1 MTRRLL
7 LIALLAG
14 IPLGCLSKSYPERQ
28 RYVLDPGRS
37 ELPHVAAAAG
47 ASGAGE
53 APMGALRVGRVRV
66 SPLFERKR
74 FVYRTGDFTFEEDF
88 YNEFYAPPGQLL
100 RQATSDWL
108 NESPVFV
115 AVVEDV
121 PYAQP
126 EWLLEGRVERL
137 YADLRSGRTPRSVM
151 VIEFTL
157 LRSQN
162 NEAVFARRY
171 EAEPD
176 IENRSPAAVV
186 AGWNAGLA
194 QILSEFE
201 RDAAATGR
209 ATR

>member
-74 FVYRTGDFTFEEDF
+74 FVYRTGDSTDQVDTARPGGKLAVGEEDLCSQGI
-88 YNEFYAPPGQLL
+88 PH
-100 RQATSDWL
+100 
-108 NESPVFV
+108 
-115 AVVEDV
+115 
-121 PYAQP
+121 
-126 EWLLEGRVERL
+126 
-137 YADLRSGRTPRSVM
+137 RTP
-151 VIEFTL
+151 
-157 LRSQN
+157 
-162 NEAVFARRY
+162 
-171 EAEPD
+171 PH
-176 IENRSPAAVV
+176 VV
-186 AGWNAGLA
+186 
-194 QILSEFE
+194 Q
-201 RDAAATGR
+201 R
-209 ATR
+209 ATVVRRPL